1 MGNGFAVGQGCG
13 FLNQWVTGCCLGLYS
28 RWVAVVICWWATGCC
43 GGSPTVSAN
52 LLSPFI
58 FFFFHF
64 CLIFLVRGFVG
75 LIAFRKMLSWW
86 VCGFVVMVGLL

>member
-1 MGNGFAVGQGCG
+1 MGHGLLFGALFQVGRGGDLLVGDGLLRWFSNGFC
-13 FLNQWVTGCCLGLYS
+13 
-28 RWVAVVICWWATGCC
+28 R
-43 GGSPTVSAN
+43 SAI
-52 LLSPFI
+52 SFHF

-86 VCGFVVMVGLL
+86 VCGFAVMVGLWVF